1 MRAFLVLL
9 GLCLVASPALSDPP
23 ADRYAD
29 GRALISDIDRIVT
42 PNGIQETFEA
52 TLGGARQVVSVRGA
66 DRTNPI
72 ILFIHGGPG
81 AVEIPIAWTFQR
93 PWEDYFTVVQYDQR
107 GAGKS
112 YRLNDPEKL
121 NALTFQVYGDLEKI
135 FAELADDNNT
145 KVVVLTGTGKGFC
158 SGGSV
163 NDIIGPLLKMKG
175 DELYKFTR
183 MTCNVVKN
191 MRQLK
196 KPIIAAVNGIAAGA
210 GAMLMLASDLR
221 IFSDKARAAFLFVKV
236 GLSGADMG
244 ALYLLPRIVGLGKAT
259 ELVYFGDTIDA
270 AEAHR
275 IGLANRVVPSETLM
289 DETYKWAA
297 RLKDGPLYALGVT
310 KELLEYEGNVNLET
324 ALEMEAAAQARCM
337 ETPDFIEGY
346 NAFIEK
352 RPLKFNRG

>member
-1 MRAFLVLL
+1 MAYNSFVFENND
-9 GLCLVASPALSDPP
+9 GVAT
-23 ADRYAD
+23 
-29 GRALISDIDRIVT
+29 I
-42 PNGIQETFEA
+42 
-52 TLGGARQVVSVRGA
+52 
-66 DRTNPI
+66 
-72 ILFIHGGPG
+72 
-81 AVEIPIAWTFQR
+81 
-93 PWEDYFTVVQYDQR
+93 
-107 GAGKS
+107 
-112 YRLNDPEKL
+112 RLNDPEKL

-135 FAELADDNNT
+135 FAELADDTNI

-244 ALYLLPRIVGLGKAT
+244 ALYLLPRIVGLGKAS

-275 IGLANRVVPSETLM
+275 I
-289 DETYKWAA
+289 
-297 RLKDGPLYALGVT
+297 
-310 KELLEYEGNVNLET
+310 
-324 ALEMEAAAQARCM
+324 
-337 ETPDFIEGY
+337 
-346 NAFIEK
+346 
-352 RPLKFNRG
+352 

>member
-1 MRAFLVLL
+1 MTYNSFVFENN
-9 GLCLVASPALSDPP
+9 
-23 ADRYAD
+23 D
-29 GRALISDIDRIVT
+29 GV
-42 PNGIQETFEA
+42 A
-52 TLGGARQVVSVRGA
+52 TL
-66 DRTNPI
+66 
-72 ILFIHGGPG
+72 
-81 AVEIPIAWTFQR
+81 
-93 PWEDYFTVVQYDQR
+93 
-107 GAGKS
+107 
-112 YRLNDPEKL
+112 RLNEPDKL
-121 NALTFQVYGDLEKI
+121 NALTFQTYGALEKI
-135 FAELADDNNT
+135 FAELANDDSV

-191 MRQLK
+191 MRNLK

-221 IFSDKARAAFLFVKV
+221 IFSDRARAAFLFTKV
-236 GLSGADMG
+236 GLAGADMG
-244 ALYLLPRIVGLGKAT
+244 ALWLLPRIVGMGRAT

-270 AEAHR
+270 QEAYR
-275 IGLANRVVPSETLM
+275 IGLANRVVPGEKLM
-289 DETYKWAA
+289 EEAYALA
-297 RLKDGPLYALGVT
+297 RRLKDGPLYALGVT
-310 KELLEYEGNVNLET
+310 KELFNFEADTDLET
-324 ALEMEAAAQARCM
+324 ALEMEAMAQARCM

>member
-1 MRAFLVLL
+1 MTYDSFVFENND
-9 GLCLVASPALSDPP
+9 GVAT
-23 ADRYAD
+23 
-29 GRALISDIDRIVT
+29 I
-42 PNGIQETFEA
+42 
-52 TLGGARQVVSVRGA
+52 
-66 DRTNPI
+66 
-72 ILFIHGGPG
+72 
-81 AVEIPIAWTFQR
+81 
-93 PWEDYFTVVQYDQR
+93 
-107 GAGKS
+107 
-112 YRLNDPEKL
+112 RLNDPERL
-121 NALTFQVYGDLEKI
+121 NALTFQTYGDLEKI
-135 FAELADDNNT
+135 FAELAHDNSV

-158 SGGSV
+158 SGGRV
-163 NDIIGPLLKMKG
+163 DDIIGPLLKMKG

-191 MRQLK
+191 MRNLK

-270 AEAHR
+270 QEAHR
-275 IGLANRVVPSETLM
+275 IGLANRVVPGDTLDGRSLQM
-289 DETYKWAA
+289 GERD
-297 RLKDGPLYALGVT
+297 LKDGPLYALGVT
-310 KELLEYEGNVNLET
+310 KELLEYEANVDLET

-346 NAFIEK
+346 NAFVEK
-352 RPLKFNRG
+352 RPLRFNRG

>member
-1 MRAFLVLL
+1 MSYDSFVFENND
-9 GLCLVASPALSDPP
+9 GVAT
-23 ADRYAD
+23 
-29 GRALISDIDRIVT
+29 I
-42 PNGIQETFEA
+42 
-52 TLGGARQVVSVRGA
+52 
-66 DRTNPI
+66 
-72 ILFIHGGPG
+72 
-81 AVEIPIAWTFQR
+81 
-93 PWEDYFTVVQYDQR
+93 
-107 GAGKS
+107 
-112 YRLNDPEKL
+112 RLNDPDRL
-121 NALTFQVYGDLEKI
+121 NALTFQTYGDLEKI
-135 FAELADDNNT
+135 TAEMAHDNT
-145 KVVVLTGTGKGFC
+145 VKVVVLTGTGKGFC

-270 AEAHR
+270 QEAHR
-275 IGLANRVVPSETLM
+275 IGLANRVVPGENLM
-289 DETYKWAA
+289 DEAYKWAM

-310 KELLEYEGNVNLET
+310 KELFEYEANVDLAT

-337 ETPDFIEGY
+337 ETADFVEGY
-346 NAFIEK
+346 NSFVER
-352 RPLKFNRG
+352 RPQRFNRS

>member
-1 MRAFLVLL
+1 MNYSSFVFENN
-9 GLCLVASPALSDPP
+9 
-23 ADRYAD
+23 D
-29 GRALISDIDRIVT
+29 GI
-42 PNGIQETFEA
+42 A
-52 TLGGARQVVSVRGA
+52 T
-66 DRTNPI
+66 I
-72 ILFIHGGPG
+72 
-81 AVEIPIAWTFQR
+81 
-93 PWEDYFTVVQYDQR
+93 
-107 GAGKS
+107 
-112 YRLNDPEKL
+112 RLNDPEKL
-121 NALTFQVYGDLEKI
+121 NALTFQTYGDLERI
-135 FAELADDNNT
+135 MAELAGDNSV

-175 DELYKFTR
+175 DELYNFTR
-183 MTCNVVKN
+183 MSCNVVKN
-191 MRQLK
+191 MRNLK

-270 AEAHR
+270 QEAYR
-275 IGLANRVVPSETLM
+275 IGLANRVVPGETLM
-289 DETYKWAA
+289 DEAYQWAA

-310 KELLEYEGNVNLET
+310 KELIEYEGNVDLEA
-324 ALEMEAAAQARCM
+324 ALEMEAMAQARCM
-337 ETPDFIEGY
+337 ETPDFVEGY

-352 RPLKFNRG
+352 RPLRFNRG

>member
-1 MRAFLVLL
+1 MTYNHFVFENND
-9 GLCLVASPALSDPP
+9 GVAT
-23 ADRYAD
+23 
-29 GRALISDIDRIVT
+29 I
-42 PNGIQETFEA
+42 
-52 TLGGARQVVSVRGA
+52 
-66 DRTNPI
+66 
-72 ILFIHGGPG
+72 
-81 AVEIPIAWTFQR
+81 
-93 PWEDYFTVVQYDQR
+93 
-107 GAGKS
+107 
-112 YRLNDPEKL
+112 RLNDPEHL
-121 NALTFQVYGDLEKI
+121 NALTFQVYRDLENI
-135 FAELADDNNT
+135 FAELAHDAAV

-158 SGGSV
+158 SGGRV
-163 NDIIGPLLKMKG
+163 DDIIGPLLKMKG
-175 DELYKFTR
+175 DELYQFTR

-191 MRQLK
+191 MRGLK

-270 AEAHR
+270 QEAQR
-275 IGLANRVVPSETLM
+275 IGLANRIVAGESLM
-289 DETYKWAA
+289 EEAYKWAN

-310 KELLEYEGNVNLET
+310 KELFEYEANVNLET

-337 ETPDFIEGY
+337 ETADFVEGY

-352 RPLKFNRG
+352 RPLRFNRS